1 MEAPITGSKIM
12 EPMFADTKIS
22 YIFAPQLNVGAIAQL
37 VEQGLKILVSVVRF
51 HVAPRK
57 TSGYPEVF

>member
-37 VEQGLKILVSVVRF
+37 VEQRTENPCVRGSI
-51 HVAPRK
+51 PRG
-57 TSGYPEVF
+57 TT

>member
-22 YIFAPQLNVGAIAQL
+22 YIFAPQLNVMGKFKKRHNGMKQTREPPNFDI
-37 VEQGLKILVSVVRF
+37 
-51 HVAPRK
+51 
-57 TSGYPEVF
+57 Y

>member
-22 YIFAPQLNVGAIAQL
+22 YIFAPQLNVMG
-37 VEQGLKILVSVVRF
+37 KF
-51 HVAPRK
+51 K
-57 TSGYPEVF
+57 TTQRNETDKRTTSH